1 LTKPLSPHH
10 NNFTLLRHIAA
21 FFVLYAHC
29 ITVNGEEEFI
39 YRLTYNRLELS
50 SLGVR
55 IFFILSGYLVT
66 KSLLQS
72 RRRIDFARK
81 RLLRLWPALIAVT
94 FVLSFVAGPVLSN
107 LSLSAYFRHPQT
119 WNFFFRNILFV
130 PVYHLPGVLKGEA
143 INSTFWTLFFEV
155 VCYFSLI
162 VLGKR
167 FLLQKAKTIA
177 LVWLIV
183 VIWKYA
189 IPPLFVWPLIIQP
202 YVYGISDMMFLF
214 YSAGLWLLLP
224 KEKNYNSR
232 IIYLVAAA
240 IFLFS
245 LMPLI
250 PLKLSIFLQD
260 AGLLFFITEW
270 GRSKAIFSWPA
281 WDISYGTYLIGFPIE
296 MIAVYQFNA
305 NMYGAIM
312 VFIATLLITIPLAFA
327 SWFIVEKPAL
337 HLKQSM
343 K

>member
-1 LTKPLSPHH
+1 M
-10 NNFTLLRHIAA
+10 
-21 FFVLYAHC
+21 
-29 ITVNGEEEFI
+29 
-39 YRLTYNRLELS
+39 YRLTNNRLELS

-72 RRRIDFARK
+72 RNGIDFARK

-94 FVLSFVAGPVLSN
+94 FVLSFVAGPMLSN
-107 LSLSAYFRHPQT
+107 LSLSAYFHHPQT
-119 WNFFFRNILFV
+119 WNFFFRNILFL

-167 FLLQKAKTIA
+167 LLLQKAKTIA
-177 LVWLIV
+177 PVWLIV

-214 YSAGLWLLLP
+214 YSAGLWLFLS
-224 KEKNYNSR
+224 KEKNYNSKK
-232 IIYLVAAA
+232 IYLVAIA

-245 LMPLI
+245 LVPFI
-250 PLKLSIFLQD
+250 PIKLSIFLQD
-260 AGLLFFITEW
+260 AGLLFFVIEW

-305 NMYGAIM
+305 NTYGAIM
-312 VFIATLLITIPLAFA
+312 VFVATLFITIALAFA